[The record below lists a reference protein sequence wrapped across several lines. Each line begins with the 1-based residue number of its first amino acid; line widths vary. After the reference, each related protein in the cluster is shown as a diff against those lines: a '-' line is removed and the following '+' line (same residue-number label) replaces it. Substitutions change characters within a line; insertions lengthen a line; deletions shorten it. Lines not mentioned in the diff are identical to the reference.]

1 MASSKGGNSS
11 GHINTLHQ
19 RLYHALNL
27 GFRVCDEKEKKW
39 KCTDIEIQRHVVKSI
54 SAFLDCFSRATAH
67 NRLIKDSISDIAG
80 ALVFILGCKNR
91 AVVGLAVNVVIRLIR
106 TVPSSILQSYSLD
119 LVESLSPLLRCQQL
133 EVCLACAVALNAILM
148 NVRETKEKE
157 VWKILEDSKTVVSV
171 VANLQNFSEGSM
183 SVEWFQEMASLLNTI
198 MLKLPQS
205 RYSVWHNPALMS
217 ILESV
222 SQKPDMDLR
231 VATLKLYSSLAL
243 CGHGANELLDNGKP
257 MLAMMINCIEESSPL
272 NARIEG
278 LKLAQRLA
286 TGNQEC
292 LKMINMCSESLVK
305 AIVQTMG
312 KWSLSSGKLE
322 HDQMSLLVEACKL
335 ALITR
340 WEGKHHF
347 YFWKYQISEVLLRLV
362 VENFQSQ
369 SLDGCVSQEEEI
381 SLAEKV
387 LNANFL
393 PSLRSYVWDIIGFLA
408 AHCEGE
414 FDSILHGDELCL
426 DFLVTCACLTFSSSV
441 QKGYQICQND
451 ILSASHSESA
461 SRAVLMMI
469 YSPSKY
475 ISARAR
481 VTLSF
486 VLEEGGEQN
495 LNSLVNFLSYIPSS
509 GSYILPNLLQTT
521 VCLVGSACYSSIP
534 QYANFILRN
543 QGLEILLSFCSW
555 YQRNWENIGASS
567 FAPSTQ
573 STSEKRICCW
583 VCAEDWDNKD
593 TFLLYALLA
602 LAELVNYLFS
612 GQNHTEEISMN
623 RENLI
628 DRLCTTLKEIRDG
641 TYGSG
646 PRWYAAHILSY
657 FGYYGFQHNLGK
669 RLMGAYED
677 EECIDMRLL
686 FASGN
691 SASVNKVIIAVRC
704 PMLLPP
710 KEGAH
715 SSSTILTGKSQR
727 TVQEIRISANVDT
740 LALVKLLEFAY
751 SGYVEVEIT
760 MLKKLKTLARH
771 CKAKVLQ
778 QMLCRR
784 RPKWGSSIPGI
795 DISIALT
802 PKLIHFSDVILLP
815 KETNVPGFNCRL
827 CSSTSPH
834 AHSHRV
840 ILSSGCEYLR
850 ALFRSGM
857 QESHLDTLKVPV
869 SWLGLKKLV
878 RWFYSDE
885 LPNPPSGCKWNNMD
899 NETKL
904 GELQAY
910 VEIYSLSEWWIM
922 EDLQNDCAHV
932 ILSCL
937 ESSRELSIKTI
948 ELAASFS
955 MWKLVEAAANH
966 AAPIYHQLRDSG
978 ELDELDDEL
987 VNLIRT
993 AAVQFSQQ
1001 GG

>member
-1 MASSKGGNSS
+1 MASSKGVNTTA
-11 GHINTLHQ
+11 HINTLHQ

-39 KCTDIEIQRHVVKSI
+39 TCTDIEIQRHVVKSI
-54 SAFLDCFSRATAH
+54 SAFLDCFSRATAN
-67 NRLIKDSISDIAG
+67 NRLIKDSIADIAR

-91 AVVGLAVNVVIRLIR
+91 AVVGSAANVVIKLIR
-106 TVPSSILQSYSLD
+106 IVPPSILQSYSLD
-119 LVESLSPLLRCQQL
+119 LVESLSHLLSCQQL
-133 EVCLACAVALNAILM
+133 EVSLPCAVALNAILV
-148 NVRETKEKE
+148 NVRETKEKQ
-157 VWKILEDSKTVVSV
+157 VWKILEDAKAVFSV
-171 VANLQNFSEGSM
+171 VANLQNFSEGSI
-183 SVEWFQEMASLLNTI
+183 SVEWFQEMALLLSTV
-198 MLKLPQS
+198 MLKWPQS
-205 RYSVWHNPALMS
+205 RFSVWNNPALMVM
-217 ILESV
+217 LESV
-222 SQKPDMDLR
+222 SQKPDMGLR
-231 VATLKLYSSLAL
+231 FATLKIYSSVAL
-243 CGHGANELLDNGKP
+243 CGHGASELLDNGKP
-257 MLAMMINCIEESSPL
+257 MLDMMISCMDESSPQ

-286 TGNQEC
+286 TGNREC
-292 LKMINMCSESLVK
+292 LKMINMCTEPLVN
-305 AIVQTMG
+305 ATVRTMS
-312 KWSLSSGKLE
+312 KWFSSAGKLE

-340 WEGKHHF
+340 WEGKHHI
-347 YFWKYQISEVLLRLV
+347 YFWKYRISEALLSLV
-362 VENFQSQ
+362 VEDFHSQ
-369 SLDGCVSQEEEI
+369 SLDGYASLEEEI
-381 SLAEKV
+381 STAEKV

-393 PSLRSYVWDIIGFLA
+393 PSLRSYVWDIIGYLA
-408 AHCEGE
+408 AHCEEE
-414 FDSILHGDELCL
+414 FDSILHGDELSL
-426 DFLVTCACLTFSSSV
+426 NFLVTCACLTFSKSV

-451 ILSASHSESA
+451 IVSASQSESA
-461 SRAVLMMI
+461 SRTVLMMI

-475 ISARAR
+475 ISSRAR

-486 VLEEGGEQN
+486 ILEEGGEQN
-495 LNSLVNFLSYIPSS
+495 LNSLVNFLSFIPSS
-509 GSYILPNLLQTT
+509 GGYILPNILQTT
-521 VCLVGSACYSSIP
+521 VCLVGLACYSSIP
-534 QYANFILRN
+534 QYARFILRN

-555 YQRNWENIGASS
+555 YQRNRENIGASS
-567 FAPSTQ
+567 FAPYPQ
-573 STSEKRICCW
+573 SIAEKRICCW
-583 VCAEDWDNKD
+583 ACTEDWDNKD
-593 TFLLYALLA
+593 AFLLYALLA
-602 LAELVNYLFS
+602 LAELVNHSFS
-612 GQNHTEEISMN
+612 EQNHAKEPSMKS
-623 RENLI
+623 ENLK
-628 DRLCTTLKEIRDG
+628 DRLCTTLQEIRDG

-657 FGYYGFQHNLGK
+657 LGYYGFQHKLGK
-669 RLMGAYED
+669 RLMAAYED
-677 EECIDMRLL
+677 EECSDMRLL

-691 SASVNKVIIAVRC
+691 SVSVNKVIIAVRC

-710 KEGAH
+710 KEGGH
-715 SSSTILTGKSQR
+715 SGSTISTENFHR
-727 TVQEIRISANVDT
+727 TVQEIRMSANVDT

-751 SGYVEVEIT
+751 SGYVEVESST
-760 MLKKLKTLARH
+760 LKKLKTLARH
-771 CKAKVLQ
+771 CKAKVLL

-784 RPKWGSSIPGI
+784 RPKWGSSIPRI
-795 DISIALT
+795 DIPLALT
-802 PKLIHFSDVILLP
+802 PKLIRFSDVILLP
-815 KETNVPGFNCRL
+815 KEANMAGFNCCL

-857 QESHLDTLKVPV
+857 QESHMDRLNVPV
-869 SWLGLKKLV
+869 SWLGLTKLV
-878 RWFYSDE
+878 SWFYCDE

-899 NETKL
+899 TEAKL
-904 GELQAY
+904 HELQAY
-910 VEIYSLSEWWIM
+910 VEIYSLTEWWIM
-922 EDLQNDCAHV
+922 EDLQNDCAQV

-937 ESSRELSIKTI
+937 ESARELSIKTI

>member
-286 TGNQEC
+286 
-292 LKMINMCSESLVK
+292 

-381 SLAEKV
+381 SLAEKRV
-387 LNANFL
+387 SIKSSANDDIF
-393 PSLRSYVWDIIGFLA
+393 SLQIHISEGQSYPV
-408 AHCEGE
+408 
-414 FDSILHGDELCL
+414 
-426 DFLVTCACLTFSSSV
+426 
-441 QKGYQICQND
+441 ICP
-451 ILSASHSESA
+451 
-461 SRAVLMMI
+461 R
-469 YSPSKY
+469 
-475 ISARAR
+475 RR
-481 VTLSF
+481 
-486 VLEEGGEQN
+486 
-495 LNSLVNFLSYIPSS
+495 
-509 GSYILPNLLQTT
+509 
-521 VCLVGSACYSSIP
+521 C
-534 QYANFILRN
+534 
-543 QGLEILLSFCSW
+543 W

>member
-1 MASSKGGNSS
+1 MASSKGGNTTA
-11 GHINTLHQ
+11 HINTLHH

-54 SAFLDCFSRATAH
+54 SAFLDCFSRATAN

-80 ALVFILGCKNR
+80 ALVFILGSKNR
-91 AVVGLAVNVVIRLIR
+91 AVVGLAANVVIRLIR
-106 TVPSSILQSYSLD
+106 IVPPSILHSYSLD
-119 LVESLSPLLRCQQL
+119 LVESLSPLLCCQQFDVSL
-133 EVCLACAVALNAILM
+133 PCAVALNAILV

-157 VWKILEDSKTVVSV
+157 VWKILEDEKTVVSV
-171 VANLQNFSEGSM
+171 VGNLQIFSEGSM
-183 SVEWFQEMASLLNTI
+183 SVEWFQEMALLLSTI
-198 MLKLPQS
+198 MLKWPQS
-205 RYSVWHNPALMS
+205 RYSVWNNPALMGV
-217 ILESV
+217 LESV
-222 SQKPDMDLR
+222 SQKPDMGLT

-257 MLAMMINCIEESSPL
+257 MLDMMISCMEESSSQ

-286 TGNQEC
+286 TGNREC

-305 AIVQTMG
+305 ATVRTMG
-312 KWSLSSGKLE
+312 KWFLSSGKLE
-322 HDQMSLLVEACKL
+322 LDQMSLLVEACKL

-340 WEGKHHF
+340 WEGQHHI
-347 YFWKYQISEVLLRLV
+347 YFWKYRISEALLSLV
-362 VENFQSQ
+362 VENFHSQ
-369 SLDGCVSQEEEI
+369 SLDGYVSLEEEV
-381 SLAEKV
+381 LVAEKV

-408 AHCEGE
+408 AHCEEE
-414 FDSILHGDELCL
+414 FDSILRGDELCL
-426 DFLVTCACLTFSSSV
+426 NFLVTCACLSFSRSV

-451 ILSASHSESA
+451 IISASHSESA

-469 YSPSKY
+469 CSPSKY
-475 ISARAR
+475 ISSRAR

-486 VLEEGGEQN
+486 ILEEGG
-495 LNSLVNFLSYIPSS
+495 
-509 GSYILPNLLQTT
+509 GYILPNILQTT
-521 VCLVGSACYSSIP
+521 VCLVGFACYSSIP
-534 QYANFILRN
+534 QYASFILRK

-567 FAPSTQ
+567 FAPSSQ
-573 STSEKRICCW
+573 SITEKRICCW
-583 VCAEDWDNKD
+583 VCTEDWDNKD
-593 TFLLYALLA
+593 AFLLYALLA
-602 LAELVNYLFS
+602 LAELVNHSFF
-612 GQNHTEEISMN
+612 GQNHAEELSMKSG
-623 RENLI
+623 NLK

-657 FGYYGFQHNLGK
+657 FGYYGFEHKLGK
-669 RLMGAYED
+669 RLMCAYED
-677 EECIDMRLL
+677 EEYSDMRLL

-715 SSSTILTGKSQR
+715 SSSTISTEKSQR
-727 TVQEIRISANVDT
+727 TVQEIRMSANVDI

-751 SGYVEVEIT
+751 SGYVEVEST
-760 MLKKLKTLARH
+760 TLKKLKPLAKH
-771 CKAKVLQ
+771 CKAKVLL

-784 RPKWGSSIPGI
+784 RPKWGSSIPEI
-795 DISIALT
+795 DIPLALT
-802 PKLIHFSDVILLP
+802 PKLIHFSDVILVP
-815 KETNVPGFNCRL
+815 KETNVACFNCR
-827 CSSTSPH
+827 
-834 AHSHRV
+834 
-840 ILSSGCEYLR
+840 CEYLR

-857 QESHLDTLKVPV
+857 QESERMLVGVLVLIFINHLDRLNVPV
-869 SWLGLKKLV
+869 SWLGLTKLV
-878 RWFYSDE
+878 SWFYSDE
-885 LPNPPSGCKWNNMD
+885 LPKPPSGCKWNNMD
-899 NETKL
+899 TEAKL
-904 GELQAY
+904 DELQAY

-922 EDLQNDCAHV
+922 EELQNDCAHV

-937 ESSRELSIKTI
+937 ESARELSIKTI

>member
-1 MASSKGGNSS
+1 MASSKGGNST

-27 GFRVCDEKEKKW
+27 GFRVCDEKGKKW

-54 SAFLDCFSRATAH
+54 SAFLDCFSRATSN
-67 NRLIKDSISDIAG
+67 NRLKESISDIAG

-91 AVVGLAVNVVIRLIR
+91 AVVGLAANVVIRLIR
-106 TVPSSILQSYSLD
+106 IVPPSILQSYSLD

-133 EVCLACAVALNAILM
+133 EVCLPCAVALNAILI
-148 NVRETKEKE
+148 NLRETKEKE
-157 VWKILEDSKTVVSV
+157 VWKIFEGAETVVSV

-183 SVEWFQEMASLLNTI
+183 SVEWFQEMASLLSTI
-198 MLKLPQS
+198 MLKWPQS

-217 ILESV
+217 VLESV
-222 SQKPDMDLR
+222 SQKPDLGLR

-243 CGHGANELLDNGKP
+243 CGHGANELIDNGKP
-257 MLAMMINCIEESSPL
+257 MLDLMISCMEESSPQ

-278 LKLAQRLA
+278 FKLAQRLA

-292 LKMINMCSESLVK
+292 LKMIDICSESLVK
-305 AIVQTMG
+305 ATVQTMG
-312 KWSLSSGKLE
+312 KWSLSSGKLSY
-322 HDQMSLLVEACKL
+322 DQKSLLVEACKL

-347 YFWKYQISEVLLRLV
+347 YFWKYRISEALLSLV
-362 VENFQSQ
+362 VENFRSQ
-369 SLDGCVSQEEEI
+369 SLDGSVSLEEEI

-387 LNANFL
+387 LNAKFL

-408 AHCEGE
+408 AHCQEE
-414 FDSILHGDELCL
+414 FDSILHEDELCL
-426 DFLVTCACLTFSSSV
+426 NFLITCACLTLSRSV
-441 QKGYQICQND
+441 QKGYQICQTD
-451 ILSASHSESA
+451 IISASHSESA

-469 YSPSKY
+469 NSPSKY
-475 ISARAR
+475 ISSRAR

-486 VLEEGGEQN
+486 ILEEGGKEN
-495 LNSLVNFLSYIPSS
+495 LNYLMKFMGYIPSS
-509 GSYILPNLLQTT
+509 GGYILPNILQTT
-521 VCLVGSACYSSIP
+521 VCLVGYACYSSIP
-534 QYANFILRN
+534 QYASFILRN

-555 YQRNWENIGASS
+555 YQRNWENVGASS
-567 FAPSTQ
+567 FAPSPQ

-583 VCAEDWDNKD
+583 VCTEDWENKD
-593 TFLLYALLA
+593 AFLLYALLA
-602 LAELVNYLFS
+602 LTELVNHSFS
-612 GQNHTEEISMN
+612 GQYHAEDLSMKS
-623 RENLI
+623 ENLK

-641 TYGSG
+641 DYGSG
-646 PRWYAAHILSY
+646 PKWYAAHILSY
-657 FGYYGFQHNLGK
+657 LGYFGFQHNLGK

-677 EECIDMRLL
+677 EECSDMRLL

-691 SASVNKVIIAVRC
+691 SVSVHKVIIAVRC

-710 KEGAH
+710 KERAH
-715 SSSTILTGKSQR
+715 NGSTILTEKSQR
-727 TVQEIRISANVDT
+727 TVQEIRMSVNVDT

-751 SGYVEVEIT
+751 SGYVEVEST
-760 MLKKLKTLARH
+760 LLKKLKTLVRH
-771 CKAKVLQ
+771 CKAKVLL

-784 RPKWGSSIPGI
+784 RPKWGSLIPGI
-795 DISIALT
+795 DITLALA
-802 PKLIHFSDVILLP
+802 PKLIHFSDVILVP
-815 KETNVPGFNCRL
+815 KETNVAGFNCRM

-857 QESHLDTLKVPV
+857 QESHTDRLNVPV
-869 SWLGLKKLV
+869 SWLGLTKLV
-878 RWFYSDE
+878 SWFYSDE

-899 NETKL
+899 NEAKL
-904 GELQAY
+904 DELQAY

-937 ESSRELSIKTI
+937 ESARELSIKTI

-1001 GG
+1001 GS